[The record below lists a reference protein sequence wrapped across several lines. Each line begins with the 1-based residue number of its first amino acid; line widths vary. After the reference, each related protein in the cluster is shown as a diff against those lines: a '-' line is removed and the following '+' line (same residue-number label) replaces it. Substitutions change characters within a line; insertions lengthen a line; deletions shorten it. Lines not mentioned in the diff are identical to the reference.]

1 MYTIGMNLKTLIEKI
16 ERVSDFYSEKY
27 QISRD
32 KLWYLLKLQ
41 EEVGELTQAYLS
53 MSGRGRHKNKTQDEL
68 KTQFELEIADVLCHV
83 LLLAKSEG
91 VDLKK
96 AIDAK
101 WLSKVKQSL
110 KVESQKS

>member
-1 MYTIGMNLKTLIEKI
+1 MNLKTLLEKI
-16 ERVSDFYSEKY
+16 ERVSEVYSEKY

-32 KLWYLLKLQ
+32 RLWYLLKLQ
-41 EEVGELTQAYLS
+41 EEVGELTQSYLS
-53 MSGRGRHKNKTQDEL
+53 MSGRARHKNKSPEEL
-68 KTQFELEIADVLCHV
+68 KRQFELEIADVLCHV

-91 VDLKK
+91 VNLKK
-96 AIDAK
+96 AVDAK